1 MKKNQVNFI
10 HVPHWDELSVKN
22 LWKDLK
28 EDEAFRIYFQ
38 DEYAEERG
46 PSRKYF
52 FDILNS
58 IYPDY
63 LSQIMNHA
71 SKQRFTV
78 DGDEAQKEGIV
89 ATDEWI

>member
-10 HVPHWDELSVKN
+10 HVPNSDELQVKK

-28 EDEAFRIYFQ
+28 EDEAFRMYFQ
-38 DEYAEERG
+38 DEYAEDRG
-46 PSRKYF
+46 PYRKYF

-78 DGDEAQKEGIV
+78 DGDEAKKEAIV